1 MDKSSRVYVAGHR
14 GLVGGAICRKLL
26 KDGYENL
33 ILRDRADL
41 DLTDS
46 AQVNAFFGTE
56 RPEYVF
62 LAAARVGGILANS
75 TYPVE
80 FIRQVHDFKASSRS
94 DRVARLHPDLGRRRT
109 PNP

>member
-1 MDKSSRVYVAGHR
+1 MSSMDKASRVYIAGHR
-14 GLVGGAICRKLL
+14 GLVGGAIYRKLV

-46 AQVNAFFGTE
+46 AQVNAFFAAE

-75 TYPVE
+75 TFPVE
-80 FIRQVHDFKASSRS
+80 FIRENLAIELNVIEAAYRNGVRKLEF
-94 DRVARLHPDLGRRRT
+94 
-109 PNP
+109 